1 MYKTKIKDPM
11 KHLRQRTK
19 TQRANAAILSIL
31 TVLSP
36 LQVFGSVLAPIDLGE
51 YFFEVYATAQKPA
64 FSGPVERALKK
75 EQEDFVGSGDYNFFS
90 KKTEITWNV
99 WAGDNITG
107 NSVHSKDKDL
117 TLTAEKGSFVLS
129 PEAVA
134 SGGFGSAVVA
144 GFKTSVQISAGESI
158 VLNIPT
164 PPEDQKDHLS
174 DHLSIALGEGSTASL
189 KAKNIIVYGS
199 IGWMPGAQAAL
210 KASESVHIALS
221 EQKRNSDPHPI
232 LVFDSSFI
240 IDAPTVVIDRDVSVT
255 QMSNKYHSFVQI
267 GMDRGIETKDIL
279 FRGHV
284 LVGAGTSFKAGSS
297 NSIAFE
303 KTLTIHEGAKADIES
318 RHISIDE
325 LKFHGN
331 GGLASLA
338 VLPEGSLS
346 FSRPVTV
353 KDGAKL
359 NISLENSRLTGA
371 VFTDD
376 QTGSGGSFI
385 SLGAGSVWQNA
396 MHSNVTELKVSEGAV
411 IEVGSEKGF
420 RPLQIQQ
427 LKGSCATFYL
437 PGGRAGSINLTQGG
451 QGVHSVY
458 LGTSG
463 ASITETKLVQHVFSY
478 DDSRPNPRRARFILA
493 NDGLVDAGP
502 YQYKLDLQPVDYGDR
517 RVWLITAEKEEKP
530 TSPVFP
536 PDSNGPSENPDV
548 PLSVPGGVPVTPP
561 TGPDNSQNPPV
572 PDGLS
577 RTGQTVLSVVSS
589 GASVVQYLSSL
600 ADLRERTGE
609 IRRGSSD
616 GAYVLGRYEKGRFDP
631 YAGVHSK
638 LRYTTVSLGT
648 DKKIDPNWIVGAQ
661 VGFTDGDV
669 RVKGGAGKTDIHS
682 IGGKAYLTWFDENA
696 YVDTVLTFNR
706 HKQKIRAHLM
716 EGTSVHAPYHN
727 LGFGIS
733 SEGGIR
739 FNFLKNQDGS
749 NWFIEPQVQLSYYRL
764 LGEDLSFSHGMKVKI
779 DDSDSLNMRLGLTA
793 GRSFN
798 RPDGQNVGNLYVKA
812 GVNHDFL
819 GKTKIRMNEFDF
831 KTRSLGTRF
840 YFGVGG
846 ELVIGN
852 QWKAFAQIG
861 GEHGNRLNVDLSC
874 KAGIKYS
881 F

>member
-75 EQEDFVGSGDYNFFS
+75 ELKDFVGSGDNNFFS
-90 KKTEITWNV
+90 KEITWNV
-99 WAGDNITG
+99 WAEGDING
-107 NSVHSKDKDL
+107 NSVHSKDEDL
-117 TLTAEKGSFVLS
+117 TLTAEKGSVVLS

-134 SGGFGSAVVA
+134 SGGFCSAVVA
-144 GFKTSVQISAGESI
+144 EYKRSVQISAGESI
-158 VLNIPT
+158 VLNRPAH
-164 PPEDQKDHLS
+164 PEDQK

-189 KAKNIIVYGS
+189 KAKKIIVHGS
-199 IGWMPGAQAAL
+199 IGWMGAGAQAAL
-210 KASESVHIALS
+210 KASEIVHIALS
-221 EQKRNSDPHPI
+221 EQERNSVHHP
-232 LVFDSSFI
+232 LWVFESSFI

-338 VLPEGSLS
+338 VLPEEGSLS

-359 NISLENSRLTGA
+359 NISLGKNSRLTGA

-427 LKGSCATFYL
+427 LKGSGATFYL
-437 PGGRAGSINLTQGG
+437 PGGRAGSINQTQGG
-451 QGVHSVY
+451 EGVHSVY

-478 DDSRPNPRRARFILA
+478 DDSRPNAGRAKFILA

-502 YQYKLDLQPVDYGDR
+502 YQYKLDLQPVDDGDR

-548 PLSVPGGVPVTPP
+548 PPSVPGGVPVTPP

-616 GAYVLGRYEKGRFDP
+616 GAYVLGISYNCKMIGIFINRRI
-631 YAGVHSK
+631 
-638 LRYTTVSLGT
+638 LRSIHKADNGFAIHISETVS
-648 DKKIDPNWIVGAQ
+648 
-661 VGFTDGDV
+661 F
-669 RVKGGAGKTDIHS
+669 
-682 IGGKAYLTWFDENA
+682 
-696 YVDTVLTFNR
+696 VD
-706 HKQKIRAHLM
+706 
-716 EGTSVHAPYHN
+716 
-727 LGFGIS
+727 
-733 SEGGIR
+733 R
-739 FNFLKNQDGS
+739 FNHALKFL
-749 NWFIEPQVQLSYYRL
+749 
-764 LGEDLSFSHGMKVKI
+764 I
-779 DDSDSLNMRLGLTA
+779 DDRCKL
-793 GRSFN
+793 
-798 RPDGQNVGNLYVKA
+798 
-812 GVNHDFL
+812 
-819 GKTKIRMNEFDF
+819 KT
-831 KTRSLGTRF
+831 
-840 YFGVGG
+840 
-846 ELVIGN
+846 
-852 QWKAFAQIG
+852 
-861 GEHGNRLNVDLSC
+861 
-874 KAGIKYS
+874 
-881 F
+881 

>member
-51 YFFEVYATAQKPA
+51 YFFEVHATAQKPA

-75 EQEDFVGSGDYNFFS
+75 ELQDFVGSGDYNFFS
-90 KKTEITWNV
+90 KETAITWNV
-99 WAGDNITG
+99 RAEGNING
-107 NSVHSKDKDL
+107 NSVHSKDKNL
-117 TLTAEKGSFVLS
+117 TLTAEKGSVVLS
-129 PEAVA
+129 PEAFF

-144 GFKTSVQISAGESI
+144 GFKTSVQISAGERI
-158 VLNIPT
+158 VLNIPAH
-164 PPEDQKDHLS
+164 PEDQKDHLS

-189 KAKNIIVYGS
+189 KAKNIIVNGS

-284 LVGAGTSFKAGSS
+284 LVGAGTSFMAGSS
-297 NSIAFE
+297 NSIAFK
-303 KTLTIHEGAKADIES
+303 KTLTIHEGAEAYIGS

-396 MHSNVTELKVSEGAV
+396 MHSNVTELKVSKGAV

-427 LKGSCATFYL
+427 LKGSGATFYL
-437 PGGRAGSINLTQGG
+437 PGGRAGSINQTQGG

-478 DDSRPNPRRARFILA
+478 DDSLPNAGRAEFILA

-548 PLSVPGGVPVTPP
+548 PPSVPGGVPVTPP

-706 HKQKIRAHLM
+706 HKQKI
-716 EGTSVHAPYHN
+716 
-727 LGFGIS
+727 
-733 SEGGIR
+733 
-739 FNFLKNQDGS
+739 
-749 NWFIEPQVQLSYYRL
+749 
-764 LGEDLSFSHGMKVKI
+764 
-779 DDSDSLNMRLGLTA
+779 
-793 GRSFN
+793 
-798 RPDGQNVGNLYVKA
+798 
-812 GVNHDFL
+812 
-819 GKTKIRMNEFDF
+819 
-831 KTRSLGTRF
+831 
-840 YFGVGG
+840 
-846 ELVIGN
+846 
-852 QWKAFAQIG
+852 
-861 GEHGNRLNVDLSC
+861 
-874 KAGIKYS
+874 
-881 F
+881 

>member
-51 YFFEVYATAQKPA
+51 YFFEVHATAQKPA

-75 EQEDFVGSGDYNFFS
+75 ELQDFVGSGDYNFFS
-90 KKTEITWNV
+90 KETAITWNV
-99 WAGDNITG
+99 RAEGNING
-107 NSVHSKDKDL
+107 NSVHSKDKNL
-117 TLTAEKGSFVLS
+117 TLTAEKGSVVLS
-129 PEAVA
+129 PEAFF

-144 GFKTSVQISAGESI
+144 GFKTSVQISAGERI
-158 VLNIPT
+158 VLNIPAH
-164 PPEDQKDHLS
+164 PEDQKDHLS

-189 KAKNIIVYGS
+189 KAKNIIVNGS

-284 LVGAGTSFKAGSS
+284 LVGAGTSFMAGSS
-297 NSIAFE
+297 NSIAFK
-303 KTLTIHEGAKADIES
+303 KTLTIHEGAEAYIGS

-338 VLPEGSLS
+338 VHPEGSLS

-353 KDGAKL
+353 KDGAELK
-359 NISLENSRLTGA
+359 ISLGENSWLTGA

-411 IEVGSEKGF
+411 IEVGSKKGF
-420 RPLQIQQ
+420 HPLQIQQ

-451 QGVHSVY
+451 EGVHSVY

-478 DDSRPNPRRARFILA
+478 DDSLPNPRRAEFILA

-548 PLSVPGGVPVTPP
+548 PPSVPGGVPVTPP

-616 GAYVLGRYEKGRFDP
+616 GAYVLG
-631 YAGVHSK
+631 
-638 LRYTTVSLGT
+638 
-648 DKKIDPNWIVGAQ
+648 
-661 VGFTDGDV
+661 
-669 RVKGGAGKTDIHS
+669 
-682 IGGKAYLTWFDENA
+682 
-696 YVDTVLTFNR
+696 
-706 HKQKIRAHLM
+706 
-716 EGTSVHAPYHN
+716 SV
-727 LGFGIS
+727 IS
-733 SEGGIR
+733 
-739 FNFLKNQDGS
+739 
-749 NWFIEPQVQLSYYRL
+749 
-764 LGEDLSFSHGMKVKI
+764 
-779 DDSDSLNMRLGLTA
+779 
-793 GRSFN
+793 
-798 RPDGQNVGNLYVKA
+798 
-812 GVNHDFL
+812 
-819 GKTKIRMNEFDF
+819 
-831 KTRSLGTRF
+831 
-840 YFGVGG
+840 
-846 ELVIGN
+846 
-852 QWKAFAQIG
+852 
-861 GEHGNRLNVDLSC
+861 
-874 KAGIKYS
+874 
-881 F
+881 

>member
-1 MYKTKIKDPM
+1 M

-36 LQVFGSVLAPIDLGE
+36 LQVFGSVLAPIDLEE

-75 EQEDFVGSGDYNFFS
+75 ELKDFVGSGDYNFFS
-90 KKTEITWNV
+90 KGMVITSNV
-99 WAGDNITG
+99 REEGSING
-107 NSVHSKDKDL
+107 NSVYSQNTNL
-117 TLTAEKGSFVLS
+117 TLTAEKGSVVLS

-144 GFKTSVQISAGESI
+144 GFKSSVQISAGESI
-158 VLNIPT
+158 VLNRPAH
-164 PPEDQKDHLS
+164 PEDQK

-189 KAKNIIVYGS
+189 KAKNIIVNGS
-199 IGWMPGAQAAL
+199 IGWMGAGAQAAL

-221 EQKRNSDPHPI
+221 EQKRNSVHHP
-232 LVFDSSFI
+232 LWVFDSSFI

-255 QMSNKYHSFVQI
+255 QMGDGYSSFVQI
-267 GMDRGIETKDIL
+267 GMDPDLENGIETKDIL
-279 FRGHV
+279 FNGRV

-303 KTLTIHEGAKADIES
+303 KTLTIHEGAEAYIGS

-359 NISLENSRLTGA
+359 NISLGKNSRLTGA

-396 MHSNVTELKVSEGAV
+396 MHSNVTELKVSKGAV
-411 IEVGSEKGF
+411 IEVGSKKGF
-420 RPLQIQQ
+420 HPLQIQQ
-427 LKGSCATFYL
+427 LKGSFATFYL

-451 QGVHSVY
+451 EGVHSVY

-478 DDSRPNPRRARFILA
+478 DDSLPNAGRAKFILA

-548 PLSVPGGVPVTPP
+548 PPSVPGWCACH
-561 TGPDNSQNPPV
+561 S
-572 PDGLS
+572 
-577 RTGQTVLSVVSS
+577 
-589 GASVVQYLSSL
+589 
-600 ADLRERTGE
+600 ADRPR
-609 IRRGSSD
+609 
-616 GAYVLGRYEKGRFDP
+616 
-631 YAGVHSK
+631 
-638 LRYTTVSLGT
+638 
-648 DKKIDPNWIVGAQ
+648 
-661 VGFTDGDV
+661 
-669 RVKGGAGKTDIHS
+669 
-682 IGGKAYLTWFDENA
+682 
-696 YVDTVLTFNR
+696 
-706 HKQKIRAHLM
+706 
-716 EGTSVHAPYHN
+716 
-727 LGFGIS
+727 
-733 SEGGIR
+733 
-739 FNFLKNQDGS
+739 
-749 NWFIEPQVQLSYYRL
+749 QLS
-764 LGEDLSFSHGMKVKI
+764 KP
-779 DDSDSLNMRLGLTA
+779 A
-793 GRSFN
+793 C
-798 RPDGQNVGNLYVKA
+798 A
-812 GVNHDFL
+812 
-819 GKTKIRMNEFDF
+819 
-831 KTRSLGTRF
+831 
-840 YFGVGG
+840 
-846 ELVIGN
+846 
-852 QWKAFAQIG
+852 
-861 GEHGNRLNVDLSC
+861 
-874 KAGIKYS
+874 
-881 F
+881 

>member
-1 MYKTKIKDPM
+1 M

-36 LQVFGSVLAPIDLGE
+36 LQVFGSVLAPIDLEE

-75 EQEDFVGSGDYNFFS
+75 ELKDFVGSGDYNFFS
-90 KKTEITWNV
+90 KGMVITSNV
-99 WAGDNITG
+99 WAEGDING
-107 NSVHSKDKDL
+107 NSVHSKDEDL
-117 TLTAEKGSFVLS
+117 TLTAEKGSVVLS

-134 SGGFGSAVVA
+134 SGGFCSAVVA
-144 GFKTSVQISAGESI
+144 EYKRSVQISAGESI
-158 VLNIPT
+158 VLNRPAH
-164 PPEDQKDHLS
+164 PEDQK

-221 EQKRNSDPHPI
+221 EQKRNSDHHP
-232 LVFDSSFI
+232 LWVFDSSFI

-325 LKFHGN
+325 LKFHGK

-371 VFTDD
+371 VFTDE

-427 LKGSCATFYL
+427 LKGSGATFYL
-437 PGGRAGSINLTQGG
+437 PGGRAGSINQTQGG
-451 QGVHSVY
+451 EGVHSVY

-478 DDSRPNPRRARFILA
+478 DDSLPNPSRAKFILA

-517 RVWLITAEKEEKP
+517 RVWLITAEKEEK
-530 TSPVFP
+530 
-536 PDSNGPSENPDV
+536 
-548 PLSVPGGVPVTPP
+548 
-561 TGPDNSQNPPV
+561 PPV

>member
-75 EQEDFVGSGDYNFFS
+75 ELEDFVGSGDYNFFS
-90 KKTEITWNV
+90 KETEITWNV
-99 WAGDNITG
+99 RAEGNITG
-107 NSVHSKDKDL
+107 NSVHSKDKNL

-144 GFKTSVQISAGESI
+144 GFKRSVQISAGERI
-158 VLNIPT
+158 VLNRPAH
-164 PPEDQKDHLS
+164 PEDQK

-189 KAKNIIVYGS
+189 KAKNIIVNGS
-199 IGWMPGAQAAL
+199 IGWMGAGAQAAL

-221 EQKRNSDPHPI
+221 EQKRNSDHHP
-232 LVFDSSFI
+232 LWVFDSSFI
-240 IDAPTVVIDRDVSVT
+240 VDAPTVVIDRDVSVT

-284 LVGAGTSFKAGSS
+284 LVGARTSFKAGSS

-427 LKGSCATFYL
+427 LKGSGATFYL
-437 PGGRAGSINLTQGG
+437 PGGRAGSINQTQVSA
-451 QGVHSVY
+451 GVHSVY

-478 DDSRPNPRRARFILA
+478 DDSRPNPSRAKFILA
-493 NDGLVDAGP
+493 NDGLVDA
-502 YQYKLDLQPVDYGDR
+502 
-517 RVWLITAEKEEKP
+517 
-530 TSPVFP
+530 
-536 PDSNGPSENPDV
+536 V
-548 PLSVPGGVPVTPP
+548 PIQARS
-561 TGPDNSQNPPV
+561 
-572 PDGLS
+572 
-577 RTGQTVLSVVSS
+577 
-589 GASVVQYLSSL
+589 
-600 ADLRERTGE
+600 
-609 IRRGSSD
+609 
-616 GAYVLGRYEKGRFDP
+616 
-631 YAGVHSK
+631 
-638 LRYTTVSLGT
+638 
-648 DKKIDPNWIVGAQ
+648 
-661 VGFTDGDV
+661 
-669 RVKGGAGKTDIHS
+669 
-682 IGGKAYLTWFDENA
+682 
-696 YVDTVLTFNR
+696 
-706 HKQKIRAHLM
+706 
-716 EGTSVHAPYHN
+716 
-727 LGFGIS
+727 
-733 SEGGIR
+733 
-739 FNFLKNQDGS
+739 
-749 NWFIEPQVQLSYYRL
+749 
-764 LGEDLSFSHGMKVKI
+764 
-779 DDSDSLNMRLGLTA
+779 TA
-793 GRSFN
+793 G
-798 RPDGQNVGNLYVKA
+798 
-812 GVNHDFL
+812 
-819 GKTKIRMNEFDF
+819 
-831 KTRSLGTRF
+831 
-840 YFGVGG
+840 
-846 ELVIGN
+846 
-852 QWKAFAQIG
+852 
-861 GEHGNRLNVDLSC
+861 
-874 KAGIKYS
+874 
-881 F
+881 

>member
-1 MYKTKIKDPM
+1 
-11 KHLRQRTK
+11 
-19 TQRANAAILSIL
+19 
-31 TVLSP
+31 
-36 LQVFGSVLAPIDLGE
+36 
-51 YFFEVYATAQKPA
+51 
-64 FSGPVERALKK
+64 
-75 EQEDFVGSGDYNFFS
+75 
-90 KKTEITWNV
+90 
-99 WAGDNITG
+99 
-107 NSVHSKDKDL
+107 
-117 TLTAEKGSFVLS
+117 
-129 PEAVA
+129 
-134 SGGFGSAVVA
+134 
-144 GFKTSVQISAGESI
+144 
-158 VLNIPT
+158 
-164 PPEDQKDHLS
+164 
-174 DHLSIALGEGSTASL
+174 
-189 KAKNIIVYGS
+189 
-199 IGWMPGAQAAL
+199 
-210 KASESVHIALS
+210 
-221 EQKRNSDPHPI
+221 
-232 LVFDSSFI
+232 
-240 IDAPTVVIDRDVSVT
+240 
-255 QMSNKYHSFVQI
+255 
-267 GMDRGIETKDIL
+267 
-279 FRGHV
+279 
-284 LVGAGTSFKAGSS
+284 
-297 NSIAFE
+297 
-303 KTLTIHEGAKADIES
+303 
-318 RHISIDE
+318 
-325 LKFHGN
+325 
-331 GGLASLA
+331 
-338 VLPEGSLS
+338 
-346 FSRPVTV
+346 
-353 KDGAKL
+353 
-359 NISLENSRLTGA
+359 
-371 VFTDD
+371 
-376 QTGSGGSFI
+376 
-385 SLGAGSVWQNA
+385 

-427 LKGSCATFYL
+427 LKGSGATFYL
-437 PGGRAGSINLTQGG
+437 PGGRAGSINQTQGG
-451 QGVHSVY
+451 EGVHSVY

-478 DDSRPNPRRARFILA
+478 DDSLPNAGRAEFILA

-502 YQYKLDLQPVDYGDR
+502 YQYKLDLQPVDYDDR

-548 PLSVPGGVPVTPP
+548 PPSVPGGVPVTPP

-798 RPDGQNVGNLYVKA
+798 RPDGQNVGNQYVKA

>member
-1 MYKTKIKDPM
+1 M

-75 EQEDFVGSGDYNFFS
+75 ELEDFVGSGDYNFFS
-90 KKTEITWNV
+90 KETEITWNV
-99 WAGDNITG
+99 WAEGNITG

-144 GFKTSVQISAGESI
+144 GFKSSVQISAGESI
-158 VLNIPT
+158 VLNRPAH
-164 PPEDQKDHLS
+164 PEDQK

-189 KAKNIIVYGS
+189 KAKNIIVNGS
-199 IGWMPGAQAAL
+199 IGWMGAGAQAAL

-221 EQKRNSDPHPI
+221 EQKRNSVHHP
-232 LVFDSSFI
+232 LWVFDGSFI

-255 QMSNKYHSFVQI
+255 QMGDGYSSFVQI
-267 GMDRGIETKDIL
+267 GMDPDLENGIETKDIL
-279 FRGHV
+279 FNGRV

-331 GGLASLA
+331 GGLAWLA

-353 KDGAKL
+353 KDGAELK
-359 NISLENSRLTGA
+359 ISLGKNSRLTGA

-396 MHSNVTELKVSEGAV
+396 MHSNVTELKVSEGAI
-411 IEVGSEKGF
+411 IEVGSKKGF
-420 RPLQIQQ
+420 HPLQIQQ
-427 LKGSCATFYL
+427 LKGSGATFYL
-437 PGGRAGSINLTQGG
+437 PGGRAGSINQTQGG
-451 QGVHSVY
+451 EGVHSVY

-478 DDSRPNPRRARFILA
+478 DDSLPNAGRAEFILA

-548 PLSVPGGVPVTPP
+548 PPSVPGGVPVTPP

>member
-1 MYKTKIKDPM
+1 M

-75 EQEDFVGSGDYNFFS
+75 ELKDFVGSGDYNFFS
-90 KKTEITWNV
+90 KGMVITSNV
-99 WAGDNITG
+99 REEGSING
-107 NSVHSKDKDL
+107 NSVYSQNTNL
-117 TLTAEKGSFVLS
+117 TLTAEKGSVVLS

-144 GFKTSVQISAGESI
+144 GFKSSVQISAGESI
-158 VLNIPT
+158 VLNRPAH
-164 PPEDQKDHLS
+164 PEDQK

-189 KAKNIIVYGS
+189 KAKNIIVNGS
-199 IGWMPGAQAAL
+199 IGWMGAGAQAAL

-221 EQKRNSDPHPI
+221 EQKRNSVHHP
-232 LVFDSSFI
+232 LWVFDSSFI

-255 QMSNKYHSFVQI
+255 QMGDGYSSFVQI
-267 GMDRGIETKDIL
+267 GMDPDLENGIETKDIL
-279 FRGHV
+279 FNGRV

-303 KTLTIHEGAKADIES
+303 KTLTIHEGAEAYIGS

-359 NISLENSRLTGA
+359 NISLEENSRLTGA

-396 MHSNVTELKVSEGAV
+396 MHSNVTELKVSKGAV

-427 LKGSCATFYL
+427 LKGSGATFYL
-437 PGGRAGSINLTQGG
+437 PGGRAGSINQTQGG
-451 QGVHSVY
+451 EGVHSVY

-478 DDSRPNPRRARFILA
+478 DDSPPNAGRAKFILA

-517 RVWLITAEKEEKP
+517 RVWLITAEKEE
-530 TSPVFP
+530 
-536 PDSNGPSENPDV
+536 
-548 PLSVPGGVPVTPP
+548 
-561 TGPDNSQNPPV
+561 NPPV

>member
-1 MYKTKIKDPM
+1 M

-75 EQEDFVGSGDYNFFS
+75 ELEDFVGSGDYNFFS
-90 KKTEITWNV
+90 KETEITWNV
-99 WAGDNITG
+99 WAEGNITG

-144 GFKTSVQISAGESI
+144 GFKSSVQISAGESI
-158 VLNIPT
+158 VLNRPAH
-164 PPEDQKDHLS
+164 PEDQK

-189 KAKNIIVYGS
+189 KAKNIIVNGS
-199 IGWMPGAQAAL
+199 IGWMGAGAQAAL

-221 EQKRNSDPHPI
+221 EQKRNSVHHP
-232 LVFDSSFI
+232 LWVFDSSFI

-255 QMSNKYHSFVQI
+255 QMGDGYSSFVQI
-267 GMDRGIETKDIL
+267 GMDPDLENGIETKDIL
-279 FRGHV
+279 FNGRV

-331 GGLASLA
+331 GGLAWLA

-353 KDGAKL
+353 KDGAELK
-359 NISLENSRLTGA
+359 ISLGVNSRLTGA

-396 MHSNVTELKVSEGAV
+396 MHSNVTELKVSKGAV
-411 IEVGSEKGF
+411 IEVGSKKGF
-420 RPLQIQQ
+420 HPLQIQQ
-427 LKGSCATFYL
+427 LKGSFATFYL

-478 DDSRPNPRRARFILA
+478 DDSFPNAGRA
-493 NDGLVDAGP
+493 
-502 YQYKLDLQPVDYGDR
+502 
-517 RVWLITAEKEEKP
+517 
-530 TSPVFP
+530 
-536 PDSNGPSENPDV
+536 
-548 PLSVPGGVPVTPP
+548 GVP
-561 TGPDNSQNPPV
+561 DH
-572 PDGLS
+572 
-577 RTGQTVLSVVSS
+577 
-589 GASVVQYLSSL
+589 
-600 ADLRERTGE
+600 
-609 IRRGSSD
+609 
-616 GAYVLGRYEKGRFDP
+616 F
-631 YAGVHSK
+631 
-638 LRYTTVSLGT
+638 
-648 DKKIDPNWIVGAQ
+648 
-661 VGFTDGDV
+661 F
-669 RVKGGAGKTDIHS
+669 
-682 IGGKAYLTWFDENA
+682 
-696 YVDTVLTFNR
+696 
-706 HKQKIRAHLM
+706 
-716 EGTSVHAPYHN
+716 
-727 LGFGIS
+727 
-733 SEGGIR
+733 
-739 FNFLKNQDGS
+739 
-749 NWFIEPQVQLSYYRL
+749 
-764 LGEDLSFSHGMKVKI
+764 
-779 DDSDSLNMRLGLTA
+779 
-793 GRSFN
+793 
-798 RPDGQNVGNLYVKA
+798 
-812 GVNHDFL
+812 
-819 GKTKIRMNEFDF
+819 NEFDCRF
-831 KTRSLGTRF
+831 RCIFSVDRRDGAGDNTITLKTLSD
-840 YFGVGG
+840 
-846 ELVIGN
+846 
-852 QWKAFAQIG
+852 AFID
-861 GEHGNRLNVDLSC
+861 RLT
-874 KAGIKYS
+874 S
-881 F
+881 FVVTHEML

>member
-1 MYKTKIKDPM
+1 M

-75 EQEDFVGSGDYNFFS
+75 ELEDFVGSGDYNFFS
-90 KKTEITWNV
+90 KETEITWNV
-99 WAGDNITG
+99 WAEGNITG

-144 GFKTSVQISAGESI
+144 GFKSSVQISAGESI
-158 VLNIPT
+158 VLNRPAH
-164 PPEDQKDHLS
+164 PEDQK

-189 KAKNIIVYGS
+189 KAKNIIVNGS
-199 IGWMPGAQAAL
+199 IGWMGAGAQAAL

-221 EQKRNSDPHPI
+221 EQKRNSVHHP
-232 LVFDSSFI
+232 LWVFDSSFI

-255 QMSNKYHSFVQI
+255 QMGDGYSSFVQI
-267 GMDRGIETKDIL
+267 GMDPDLENGIETKDIL
-279 FRGHV
+279 FNGRV

-338 VLPEGSLS
+338 VHPEGSLS

-353 KDGAKL
+353 KDGAELK
-359 NISLENSRLTGA
+359 ISLGENSWLTGA

-411 IEVGSEKGF
+411 IEVGSKKGF
-420 RPLQIQQ
+420 HPLQIQQ

-451 QGVHSVY
+451 EGVHSVY

-478 DDSRPNPRRARFILA
+478 DDSLPNAGRAEFILA

-548 PLSVPGGVPVTPP
+548 PPSVPGWCACH
-561 TGPDNSQNPPV
+561 S
-572 PDGLS
+572 
-577 RTGQTVLSVVSS
+577 
-589 GASVVQYLSSL
+589 
-600 ADLRERTGE
+600 ADRPR
-609 IRRGSSD
+609 
-616 GAYVLGRYEKGRFDP
+616 
-631 YAGVHSK
+631 
-638 LRYTTVSLGT
+638 
-648 DKKIDPNWIVGAQ
+648 
-661 VGFTDGDV
+661 
-669 RVKGGAGKTDIHS
+669 
-682 IGGKAYLTWFDENA
+682 
-696 YVDTVLTFNR
+696 
-706 HKQKIRAHLM
+706 
-716 EGTSVHAPYHN
+716 
-727 LGFGIS
+727 
-733 SEGGIR
+733 
-739 FNFLKNQDGS
+739 
-749 NWFIEPQVQLSYYRL
+749 QLS
-764 LGEDLSFSHGMKVKI
+764 KP
-779 DDSDSLNMRLGLTA
+779 A
-793 GRSFN
+793 C
-798 RPDGQNVGNLYVKA
+798 A
-812 GVNHDFL
+812 
-819 GKTKIRMNEFDF
+819 
-831 KTRSLGTRF
+831 
-840 YFGVGG
+840 
-846 ELVIGN
+846 
-852 QWKAFAQIG
+852 
-861 GEHGNRLNVDLSC
+861 
-874 KAGIKYS
+874 
-881 F
+881 

>member
-1 MYKTKIKDPM
+1 M
-11 KHLRQRTK
+11 
-19 TQRANAAILSIL
+19 
-31 TVLSP
+31 
-36 LQVFGSVLAPIDLGE
+36 
-51 YFFEVYATAQKPA
+51 
-64 FSGPVERALKK
+64 
-75 EQEDFVGSGDYNFFS
+75 
-90 KKTEITWNV
+90 
-99 WAGDNITG
+99 
-107 NSVHSKDKDL
+107 
-117 TLTAEKGSFVLS
+117 
-129 PEAVA
+129 
-134 SGGFGSAVVA
+134 
-144 GFKTSVQISAGESI
+144 
-158 VLNIPT
+158 
-164 PPEDQKDHLS
+164 
-174 DHLSIALGEGSTASL
+174 
-189 KAKNIIVYGS
+189 
-199 IGWMPGAQAAL
+199 
-210 KASESVHIALS
+210 
-221 EQKRNSDPHPI
+221 
-232 LVFDSSFI
+232 
-240 IDAPTVVIDRDVSVT
+240 
-255 QMSNKYHSFVQI
+255 
-267 GMDRGIETKDIL
+267 
-279 FRGHV
+279 
-284 LVGAGTSFKAGSS
+284 
-297 NSIAFE
+297 
-303 KTLTIHEGAKADIES
+303 
-318 RHISIDE
+318 
-325 LKFHGN
+325 
-331 GGLASLA
+331 
-338 VLPEGSLS
+338 
-346 FSRPVTV
+346 
-353 KDGAKL
+353 
-359 NISLENSRLTGA
+359 
-371 VFTDD
+371 
-376 QTGSGGSFI
+376 
-385 SLGAGSVWQNA
+385 
-396 MHSNVTELKVSEGAV
+396 
-411 IEVGSEKGF
+411 
-420 RPLQIQQ
+420 
-427 LKGSCATFYL
+427 
-437 PGGRAGSINLTQGG
+437 
-451 QGVHSVY
+451 
-458 LGTSG
+458 
-463 ASITETKLVQHVFSY
+463 
-478 DDSRPNPRRARFILA
+478 
-493 NDGLVDAGP
+493 DAGP

-548 PLSVPGGVPVTPP
+548 PPSVPGGVPVTPP

-638 LRYTTVSLGT
+638 LRYTAVSLGT

-727 LGFGIS
+727 LGFGTS

>member
-1 MYKTKIKDPM
+1 M

-31 TVLSP
+31 TVLSL

-75 EQEDFVGSGDYNFFS
+75 ELEVFVGSGDYNFFS
-90 KKTEITWNV
+90 KETEITWNV
-99 WAGDNITG
+99 WAEGNITG

-117 TLTAEKGSFVLS
+117 TLTAEKGCFVLS

-144 GFKTSVQISAGESI
+144 GFKSSVQISAGESI
-158 VLNIPT
+158 VLNRPAH
-164 PPEDQKDHLS
+164 PEDQKDHLS
-174 DHLSIALGEGSTASL
+174 IELGEGSTASL
-189 KAKNIIVYGS
+189 KAKNIIVNGS
-199 IGWMPGAQAAL
+199 IGWMGAGAQAAL

-221 EQKRNSDPHPI
+221 EQKRNSVHHP
-232 LVFDSSFI
+232 LWVFDSSFI

-255 QMSNKYHSFVQI
+255 QMGVGYSSFVQI

-396 MHSNVTELKVSEGAV
+396 MHSNVTELKVSVGAV

-427 LKGSCATFYL
+427 LKGSGATFYL
-437 PGGRAGSINLTQGG
+437 PGGSAGSIYQTQGG
-451 QGVHSVY
+451 EGVHSVY

-478 DDSRPNPRRARFILA
+478 DDSLPNPSRAKFILA

-502 YQYKLDLQPVDYGDR
+502 YQYKLDLQSVDYGDR

-548 PLSVPGGVPVTPP
+548 PPSVPGGVPVTPP

-589 GASVVQYLSSL
+589 GASVVHYLSSL
-600 ADLRERTGE
+600 ADLRE
-609 IRRGSSD
+609 
-616 GAYVLGRYEKGRFDP
+616 
-631 YAGVHSK
+631 
-638 LRYTTVSLGT
+638 
-648 DKKIDPNWIVGAQ
+648 
-661 VGFTDGDV
+661 
-669 RVKGGAGKTDIHS
+669 
-682 IGGKAYLTWFDENA
+682 
-696 YVDTVLTFNR
+696 
-706 HKQKIRAHLM
+706 
-716 EGTSVHAPYHN
+716 
-727 LGFGIS
+727 
-733 SEGGIR
+733 
-739 FNFLKNQDGS
+739 
-749 NWFIEPQVQLSYYRL
+749 
-764 LGEDLSFSHGMKVKI
+764 
-779 DDSDSLNMRLGLTA
+779 
-793 GRSFN
+793 
-798 RPDGQNVGNLYVKA
+798 
-812 GVNHDFL
+812 
-819 GKTKIRMNEFDF
+819 
-831 KTRSLGTRF
+831 
-840 YFGVGG
+840 
-846 ELVIGN
+846 
-852 QWKAFAQIG
+852 
-861 GEHGNRLNVDLSC
+861 
-874 KAGIKYS
+874 
-881 F
+881 

>member
-75 EQEDFVGSGDYNFFS
+75 ELEDFVGSGDYNFFS
-90 KKTEITWNV
+90 KETEITWNV
-99 WAGDNITG
+99 WAEGNITG

-144 GFKTSVQISAGESI
+144 GFKSSVQISAGESI
-158 VLNIPT
+158 VLNRPAH
-164 PPEDQKDHLS
+164 PEDQK

-189 KAKNIIVYGS
+189 KAKNIIVNGS

-284 LVGAGTSFKAGSS
+284 LVGAGTSFMAGSS
-297 NSIAFE
+297 NSIAFK
-303 KTLTIHEGAKADIES
+303 KTLTIHEGAEAYIGS

-331 GGLASLA
+331 GGLAWLT
-338 VLPEGSLS
+338 VLPKGSLS

-353 KDGAKL
+353 KDGAELK
-359 NISLENSRLTGA
+359 ISLGENSRLTGA

-411 IEVGSEKGF
+411 IEVGSKKGF
-420 RPLQIQQ
+420 HPLQIQQ

-451 QGVHSVY
+451 EGVHSVY

-463 ASITETKLVQHVFSY
+463 ASIT
-478 DDSRPNPRRARFILA
+478 RPNA
-493 NDGLVDAGP
+493 
-502 YQYKLDLQPVDYGDR
+502 QY
-517 RVWLITAEKEEKP
+517 
-530 TSPVFP
+530 
-536 PDSNGPSENPDV
+536 
-548 PLSVPGGVPVTPP
+548 
-561 TGPDNSQNPPV
+561 
-572 PDGLS
+572 
-577 RTGQTVLSVVSS
+577 
-589 GASVVQYLSSL
+589 
-600 ADLRERTGE
+600 
-609 IRRGSSD
+609 
-616 GAYVLGRYEKGRFDP
+616 
-631 YAGVHSK
+631 
-638 LRYTTVSLGT
+638 
-648 DKKIDPNWIVGAQ
+648 
-661 VGFTDGDV
+661 
-669 RVKGGAGKTDIHS
+669 
-682 IGGKAYLTWFDENA
+682 
-696 YVDTVLTFNR
+696 
-706 HKQKIRAHLM
+706 
-716 EGTSVHAPYHN
+716 
-727 LGFGIS
+727 
-733 SEGGIR
+733 
-739 FNFLKNQDGS
+739 
-749 NWFIEPQVQLSYYRL
+749 
-764 LGEDLSFSHGMKVKI
+764 
-779 DDSDSLNMRLGLTA
+779 
-793 GRSFN
+793 
-798 RPDGQNVGNLYVKA
+798 
-812 GVNHDFL
+812 
-819 GKTKIRMNEFDF
+819 
-831 KTRSLGTRF
+831 
-840 YFGVGG
+840 
-846 ELVIGN
+846 
-852 QWKAFAQIG
+852 
-861 GEHGNRLNVDLSC
+861 
-874 KAGIKYS
+874 
-881 F
+881 